1 MKILY
6 MGNKNRGLVC
16 LKALLK
22 EGENICGVVIPDRK
36 VKLSYES
43 LKQFAIKRKISIFH
57 PSKINAPIFVQKIKK
72 MVPDLII
79 MAGYNQILKKEIIR
93 IPKKGVINL
102 HGGKLPQYRGSST
115 LNWMIINGETKGG
128 VAIILIDAGIDTGD
142 IIAKESFEIR
152 PNDTIKEVIY
162 KTDKIFPRL
171 LIKVIRQIKNGTVK
185 RKPQPPGKGTYYHTR
200 YPRDGKINWERS
212 SAKEVYNLVRALTHP
227 CPGAFT
233 YFNNKKLIIWK
244 ASLIEEDI
252 RGIPGRVCLRR
263 RRGIVAIAA
272 DRGLLITRVQPE
284 GKSECDANDFFNH
297 LSVDLT

>member
-1 MKILY
+1 M
-6 MGNKNRGLVC
+6 
-16 LKALLK
+16 A
-22 EGENICGVVIPDRK
+22 EGE
-36 VKLSYES
+36 
-43 LKQFAIKRKISIFH
+43 
-57 PSKINAPIFVQKIKK
+57 
-72 MVPDLII
+72 
-79 MAGYNQILKKEIIR
+79 
-93 IPKKGVINL
+93 
-102 HGGKLPQYRGSST
+102 LPQYRGSST

>member
-185 RKPQPPGKGTYYHTR
+185 RKPQPPGNMT
-200 YPRDGKINWERS
+200 
-212 SAKEVYNLVRALTHP
+212 
-227 CPGAFT
+227 
-233 YFNNKKLIIWK
+233 KLNQQTG
-244 ASLIEEDI
+244 D
-252 RGIPGRVCLRR
+252 
-263 RRGIVAIAA
+263 
-272 DRGLLITRVQPE
+272 
-284 GKSECDANDFFNH
+284 
-297 LSVDLT
+297 